1 MAFRL
6 TPRDDRL
13 IPLITALAQVALDAT
28 AQLAQLFG
36 AEPSGREAA
45 AGELTRIEQR
55 GDDATH
61 TLIAALTSSFITPF
75 DREDLHT
82 LALALD
88 DCVDRLDDSGQLL
101 MTYRLVGLPHGA
113 AELLNAVTRM
123 SQLTVEAMGH
133 LSTPVRLSRYR
144 IEVSR
149 LENHATRIHRR
160 AVAEVYGSGNDV
172 LAMLKV
178 RELLDEMLAAA
189 RSFESVAAV
198 VERILVKGA

>member
-1 MAFRL
+1 
-6 TPRDDRL
+6 
-13 IPLITALAQVALDAT
+13 
-28 AQLAQLFG
+28 
-36 AEPSGREAA
+36 
-45 AGELTRIEQR
+45 
-55 GDDATH
+55 
-61 TLIAALTSSFITPF
+61 
-75 DREDLHT
+75 
-82 LALALD
+82 
-88 DCVDRLDDSGQLL
+88 
-101 MTYRLVGLPHGA
+101 MTYQLVGLPHGV

-133 LSTPVRLSRYR
+133 LSTPVRLGRYR

-178 RELLDEMLAAA
+178 RELLDELLAAA

-198 VERILVKGA
+198 VERILVKGT